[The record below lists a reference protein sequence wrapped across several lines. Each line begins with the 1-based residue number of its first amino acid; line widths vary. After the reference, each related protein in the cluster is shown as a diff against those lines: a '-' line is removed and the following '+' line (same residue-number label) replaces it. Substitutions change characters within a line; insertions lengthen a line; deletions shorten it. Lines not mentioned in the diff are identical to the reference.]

1 MPVNRFDH
9 WSVVLAQALQRRFV
23 VDLKSFDRGKKLA
36 HWGVLRQL
44 NCPGVLIE
52 CGFLT
57 STTESRLIATPEYRQ
72 KIATALA
79 SGIRDYAAAGEGT
92 RTKASAAALTAKRS
106 GRTAY

>member
-9 WSVVLAQALQRRFV
+9 WSVVLAQALHRRFV
-23 VDLKSFDRGKKLA
+23 VDLKSYDRGKKIA

-57 STTESRLIATPEYRQ
+57 SVAEAKKISTPEYRQ
-72 KIATALA
+72 QIAESLA
-79 SGIRDYAAAGEGT
+79 EGVEWYASVV
-92 RTKASAAALTAKRS
+92 RTLNAKR
-106 GRTAY
+106 

>member
-9 WSVVLAQALQRRFV
+9 WSVVLAQAIHRRFV
-23 VDLKSFDRGKKLA
+23 VDLDAFDRGKKIA

-57 STTESRLIATPEYRQ
+57 SPTEARKIATPAYRQ
-72 KIATALA
+72 KLAEAIAT
-79 SGIRDYAAAGEGT
+79 GIRDYAQIAEGP
-92 RTKASAAALTAKRS
+92 RPRASAASAASR
-106 GRTAY
+106 RTSSPFN